1 MLQNSAMKHK
11 VVALIL
17 LITAFFF
24 ASQKL
29 YAQKTSYGIKAGVNL
44 STVTGEAYPADTV
57 KMLVGYHAGG
67 FITIKLPFVSIQPEL
82 LISTAG
88 SEFWTNDVIQ
98 EMKFTYISLPVMIK
112 IKPLKG
118 FYVEA
123 GPQFSYKIAE
133 SISTSNLR
141 GMINELDLSA
151 GAGLGFNAG
160 PLAIYTRYL
169 AGLSRVG
176 DFDSDSRPNFKNG
189 VFQAG
194 LSFVLKGKK

>member
-1 MLQNSAMKHK
+1 MKRN
-11 VVALIL
+11 VFRLIIILNAVL
-17 LITAFFF
+17 LTC
-24 ASQKL
+24 QKSFS
-29 YAQKTSYGIKAGVNL
+29 QKTSYGIKAGINL
-44 STVTGEAYPADTV
+44 STVTGDAYPSDTV

-67 FITIKLPFVSIQPEL
+67 FITIKLPFISIQPEL

-88 SEFWTNDVIQ
+88 SKFWTNDVIQ
-98 EMKFTYISLPVMIK
+98 VMKFTYISLPVMIK

-160 PLAIYTRYL
+160 PLGIYTRYL
-169 AGLSRVG
+169 AGLSKVG

-194 LSFVLKGKK
+194 LSFVFKGKK

>member
-1 MLQNSAMKHK
+1 MKRN
-11 VVALIL
+11 VFRLIIILTAVL
-17 LITAFFF
+17 LTT
-24 ASQKL
+24 QKTFS
-29 YAQKTSYGIKAGVNL
+29 QKTSYGIKAGINL
-44 STVTGEAYPADTV
+44 STVTGDAFPADTV

-88 SEFWTNDVIQ
+88 SKFWTNDIIQ

-160 PLAIYTRYL
+160 PLGIYTRYL
-169 AGLSRVG
+169 AGLSKVG
-176 DFDSDSRPNFKNG
+176 DFDSNSRPNFKNG

-194 LSFVLKGKK
+194 LSLVFKGKK